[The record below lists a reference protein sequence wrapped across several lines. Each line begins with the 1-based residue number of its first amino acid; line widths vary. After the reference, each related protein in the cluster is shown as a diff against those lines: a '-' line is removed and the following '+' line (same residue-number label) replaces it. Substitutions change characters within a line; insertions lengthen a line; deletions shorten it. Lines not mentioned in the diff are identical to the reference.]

1 MLAVPCIDPAQQACY
16 HLRMLRL
23 DPEWE
28 DEGPGPIAPGVS
40 NAFLQIINRISGK
53 GSTKRVLEHFKSYF
67 ASAAGETSAS
77 SSDVDWA
84 ATDLQRHMDAAEAN
98 APLFIDAFFTACEKL
113 RVNNPDLPIPDARRI
128 NRILAEHEAGY
139 EIRDLQL
146 VATRVHEKIEMP
158 AKTPTLDQQ
167 ASAIIDDALAAAD
180 RALERGNG
188 RQAVQE
194 LLWLLETIATAFRG
208 TNTGEGTIEG
218 KYFNKIIGELRADSK
233 AGHRKQI
240 LDWVMTLHGFLSSP
254 TGGGVRHG
262 LDLKEG
268 IAVQINEARLY
279 CNLIR
284 SYTYLLEEHERLR
297 GM

>member
-1 MLAVPCIDPAQQACY
+1 MLK
-16 HLRMLRL
+16 L

-28 DEGPGPIAPGVS
+28 DESPGPIAPGVS
-40 NAFLQIINRISGK
+40 NAFLQIINRIGGK
-53 GSTKRVLEHFKSYF
+53 GSTKRILEHFKSYF

-77 SSDVDWA
+77 SSDVGWA
-84 ATDLQRHMDAAEAN
+84 ATDLKRHMDAAEAN

-113 RVNNPDLPIPDARRI
+113 RANNPGLPIPDAKRV

-139 EIRDLQL
+139 QIRNTELI
-146 VATRVHEKIEMP
+146 ATRVHEKIEIP
-158 AKTPTLDQQ
+158 PNPPTLDQQ
-167 ASAIIDDALAAAD
+167 ASALIENALGAAD

-208 TNTGEGTIEG
+208 ANAGEGTIEG
-218 KYFNKIIGELRADSK
+218 KYFNKIIGELRADRQ

-268 IAVQINEARLY
+268 VAVQINEARLY

-284 SYTYLLEEHERLR
+284 SYINYLLEEHERLSS
-297 GM
+297 